1 MGFQK
6 LGPLPEES
14 PKGHS
19 QVSLTPGLGG
29 EGEGVSA
36 GPSLPTDEGTPPGP
50 PGAGTHWKPSSAS
63 PLPPAHP
70 LPSCLFIPTPP
81 GQPGRGPGEGGGWA
95 GPWDILFFFYITGCQ
110 AKNV

>member
-70 LPSCLFIPTPP
+70 LPSCLFIPTPTRP
-81 GQPGRGPGEGGGWA
+81 AWEGPR
-95 GPWDILFFFYITGCQ
+95 
-110 AKNV
+110 